1 MKHKFAAQLY
11 TLRDELEKDF
21 PATLRRLKKMGWE
34 AVQIDGL
41 FGLRPNEIAQ
51 VLKETG
57 LRAAGMHVGLDRMN
71 NELEAVLEEG
81 RAFGTKDFFCHYLED
96 DMQHVDGYIQAK
108 RELLATAAKVNPFGY
123 RVGYHNHDFEFQTMV
138 EGQIAL
144 DYLMKPVGNQF
155 LYPEIDTY
163 WVKYAGQD
171 PLEYIRK
178 FPGRIP
184 VLHLKDMK
192 ADGSRFYAEVGTGL
206 IDFEP
211 ILTWGEQ
218 NGVEWY
224 AVEQD
229 ECPGSPFDS
238 LDVSLTNLVKMAEKL
253 GL

>member
-1 MKHKFAAQLY
+1 MRHKFAAQLY
-11 TLRDELEKDF
+11 TLRDELTKDF
-21 PATLRRLKKMGWE
+21 PGTLRRLKRMGWE

-41 FGLRPNEIAQ
+41 FGLRPNEISA

-108 RELLATAAKVNPFGY
+108 KELLATAAKVNPFGY
-123 RVGYHNHDFEFQTMV
+123 RVGYHNHDFEFHTMV
-138 EGQIAL
+138 EDKIAL
-144 DYLMKPVGNQF
+144 DYLMTPVGNQF
-155 LYPEIDTY
+155 LYPEVDTY
-163 WVKYAGQD
+163 WVKYAGRD
-171 PLEYIRK
+171 PLEYIQK

-184 VLHLKDMK
+184 ILHLKDMT
-192 ADGSRFYAEVGTGL
+192 ADGRKFYAEIGTGL

-211 ILTWGEQ
+211 ILQWGEN

-229 ECPGSPFDS
+229 ECAGSPFDS
-238 LDVSLTNLVKMAEKL
+238 LDISLTNLVKMAEKL